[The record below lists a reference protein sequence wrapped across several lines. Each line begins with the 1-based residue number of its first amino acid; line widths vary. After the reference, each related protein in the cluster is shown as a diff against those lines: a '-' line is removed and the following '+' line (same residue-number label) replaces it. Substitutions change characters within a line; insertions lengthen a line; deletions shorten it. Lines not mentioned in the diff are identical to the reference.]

1 VKTIAKTAEKFT
13 ELRVTISNV
22 KWKLSIKDSLN
33 FLSGSIEK
41 LTRTLTS
48 QPGEKKD
55 HLKNTWSFF
64 KEFDLNEE
72 HFELFTQ
79 KGIFPYSWLTS
90 YKRLSEESLP
100 PRESF
105 FDELSEKECSESD
118 YEHAQT
124 VWRVFKCQTMADY
137 TLLYNRLDVCLL
149 ADIFEFFRDQS
160 MQHYR

>member
-1 VKTIAKTAEKFT
+1 M
-13 ELRVTISNV
+13 
-22 KWKLSIKDSLN
+22 
-33 FLSGSIEK
+33 
-41 LTRTLTS
+41 
-48 QPGEKKD
+48 
-55 HLKNTWSFF
+55 
-64 KEFDLNEE
+64 EFDLNEE

-105 FDELSEKECSESD
+105 FDELSEKECAESD